1 MTQIQKLA
9 EQKAIQLGL
18 FDERDLVELESADY
32 PGERLIACRNP
43 IVAASNQAKREAL
56 LQQTEKELEVIVAA
70 TKGEKRA
77 LRGRDKIGVR
87 VGKILNKFKVGK
99 FFDYQI
105 SDESFSYSRKIEAI
119 AEAEALDGIY
129 IVRTSVEEEILSAP
143 ATVKAYKSL
152 SQVEQAFRSY
162 KTIDLKVRPIYHR
175 LEDRVKAHVF
185 LCMLAYYV
193 EWHMRKALAPILFND
208 EEMADEEM
216 AEEAEEVVS
225 VVAKAKKSKKAK
237 SKASTK
243 RTESKLP
250 VHSFATLLQDLATIT
265 KNKIKSHL
273 PEVNLIFEKITQP
286 TPVQQK
292 AFDLL
297 KVSLICTQ

>member
-1 MTQIQKLA
+1 M
-9 EQKAIQLGL
+9 
-18 FDERDLVELESADY
+18 
-32 PGERLIACRNP
+32 
-43 IVAASNQAKREAL
+43 
-56 LQQTEKELEVIVAA
+56 
-70 TKGEKRA
+70 
-77 LRGRDKIGVR
+77 
-87 VGKILNKFKVGK
+87 
-99 FFDYQI
+99 
-105 SDESFSYSRKIEAI
+105 
-119 AEAEALDGIY
+119 
-129 IVRTSVEEEILSAP
+129 RTSVESETLSAP

-193 EWHMRKALAPILFND
+193 EWHMREALAPILFI
-208 EEMADEEM
+208 DEEM

-225 VVAKAKKSKKAK
+225 VVAKVQKSKKAK
-237 SKASTK
+237 SKAATK

-265 KNKIKSHL
+265 KNKIQSHL
-273 PEVNLIFEKITQP
+273 PGANLIFKKITQP

-297 KVSLICTQ
+297 SVSLMCTQ